1 MVKVEIKTV
10 KLSQIKLN
18 PDNPRRIGNVEMDRL
33 VKSLQ
38 DFPEMMKLREIVVDE
53 TMTGENRSGVY
64 VIFSRLDDRVYIGS
78 AVSIAKRIKE
88 HRAALIANR
97 HHSRHLQ
104 NFYNKNGITSLGF
117 AVLCET
123 EKTKDAL
130 ILAEQ
135 FFIDSIRPA
144 FNMSP
149 TAGSNLGA
157 RKSAAQ
163 RKALS
168 EKRLSMNIR
177 HDDDYRRRMSIALSG
192 KNNPMYGKSPNW
204 GKKHKPETIQKM
216 IESHHDVRGV
226 NNPKYGIPQSPEATE
241 KANVTRRKTMLA
253 KGRCIKAS
261 KDGEVISIF
270 RSAMEAAKVLEISF
284 TSIYRAMEKR
294 QGRCKGYVF
303 SFTGGGDGISQAVNA

>member
-1 MVKVEIKTV
+1 
-10 KLSQIKLN
+10 LSQIKLN
-18 PDNPRRIGNVEMDRL
+18 PVNPRRISNQDMDRL
-33 VKSLQ
+33 VKSLN

-53 TMTGENRSGVY
+53 TMTVLGASGVY
-64 VIFSRLDDRVYIGS
+64 AIFSRVDDRVYIGS
-78 AVSIAKRIKE
+78 AASIGKRIKE
-88 HRAALIANR
+88 HRSDLRAGR

-104 NFYNKNGITSLGF
+104 NFYNKHGLKSLGF
-117 AVLCET
+117 AVLRET
-123 EKTKDAL
+123 EKTKQA
-130 ILAEQ
+130 IIEAEQ
-135 FFIDSIRPA
+135 FFIDNMHPA

-157 RKSAAQ
+157 RKSPEQ

-168 EKRLSMNIR
+168 EKRLSMNI
-177 HDDDYRRRMSIALSG
+177 HYDDDYKRRMSIALSG
-192 KNNPMYGKSPNW
+192 ENNPMYGKSPNW

-216 IESHHDVRGV
+216 IESHHDVKGA
-226 NNPKYGIPQSPEATE
+226 NNPKYGIPQSPGATE
-241 KANVTRRKTMLA
+241 KANITRRKTMFA

-303 SFTGGGDGISQAVNA
+303 SFTGGGDGISQVVNA